1 MQCGG
6 GTIKGE
12 FHEAHL
18 VQWLYQE
25 GEHSDFL
32 LVGGVKLGMEHLAGS
47 LGRVLTIAGEC
58 CGSQTEQ
65 EWDLPK
71 IKGDYDFEASVRPV
85 CGSDSDRNSSKCG
98 WSHV

>member
-1 MQCGG
+1 M
-6 GTIKGE
+6 
-12 FHEAHL
+12 

-25 GEHSDFL
+25 GEYSDFL
-32 LVGGVKLGMEHLAGS
+32 LVGDVTLGMGHLAGS
-47 LGRVLTIAGEC
+47 LRRVLTIGGEC

-71 IKGDYDFEASVRPV
+71 IKGYYDFEASVRPV
-85 CGSDSDRNSSKCG
+85 CGSDSARNSSKCG